1 MVFVCTESMRSYM
14 EEKKKNNISV
24 EVAESNSSDFEVTEL
39 YLRLVSD
46 DFRDYLVSKKR
57 YRVFQLEGGGNVL
70 LPPYRLEYDDVV
82 TFDIKKLWLFK
93 RMIMHG
99 IRL

>member
-1 MVFVCTESMRSYM
+1 MRSYM
-14 EEKKKNNISV
+14 NRKKKNTISV

-46 DFRDYLVSKKR
+46 QFREYLVSKKR
-57 YRVFQLEGGGNVL
+57 YRVFPLEGGGNVL
-70 LPPYRLEYDDVV
+70 LPPYRLEYDEVV
-82 TFDIKKLWLFK
+82 IFDIRKVWIFS
-93 RMIMHG
+93 RMVMQG